1 MSWLSWGFSFRSTWA
16 LEVILFLFLFHPFF
30 NTPQWQGVL
39 SYLQADDM
47 TVYNDELEN
56 RKLIGYCRKEKR
68 KTGLVFLQ
76 IIFIRI
82 MFNISFKS

>member
-1 MSWLSWGFSFRSTWA
+1 MGFSLSSTWA
-16 LEVILFLFLFHPFF
+16 LEAILFLNLFHPFF
-30 NTPQWQGVL
+30 DPPHWHVVL
-39 SYLQADDM
+39 PYWQADDM

-56 RKLIGYCRKEKR
+56 RKLIGYWRKEKR
-68 KTGLVFLQ
+68 KTGVVFLQ